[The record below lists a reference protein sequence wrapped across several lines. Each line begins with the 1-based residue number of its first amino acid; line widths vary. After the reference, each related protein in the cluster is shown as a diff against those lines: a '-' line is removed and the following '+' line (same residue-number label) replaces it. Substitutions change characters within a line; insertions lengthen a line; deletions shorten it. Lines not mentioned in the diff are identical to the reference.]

1 MGASVSFALIRHH
14 EAIIHTHDKQ
24 IFEIAYHALVEHI
37 FLLRKVI
44 QNPKVCVQ
52 GVELDRLIQ
61 DYCQRMASGQMRK
74 QRVQETLPWEI
85 EWIWHVHRLHPID
98 YLNDCKNQLRDGL
111 VDKQAF
117 NFISK
122 NKVTY
127 NPSVN
132 YYSLE
137 RKDSLFSPSIDLS
150 SAIIRQRKFLENFQK
165 HALFSYKLHRLDEL
179 TFENLIQTYV
189 SFIKLAKKNQMI
201 VPTFDIDLIW
211 HTHMRHPSDYHKFS
225 KALCGFILNHDD
237 DIESSKL
244 TSAYSE
250 TADRWK
256 QTYQTDYGKYI
267 DRNYLEKSLFNSSCA
282 MVQRDETRISE
293 ENENQLR
300 LLHLSQQDQYN
311 SNNKPTSACG
321 GGCASCGSGG
331 CGGCGG
337 CGG

>member
-44 QNPKVCVQ
+44 QNPKVCAQ

-150 SAIIRQRKFLENFQK
+150 SAIIRQIFRKLSKTCFVFLQI
-165 HALFSYKLHRLDEL
+165 A
-179 TFENLIQTYV
+179 
-189 SFIKLAKKNQMI
+189 
-201 VPTFDIDLIW
+201 PT
-211 HTHMRHPSDYHKFS
+211 R
-225 KALCGFILNHDD
+225 
-237 DIESSKL
+237 
-244 TSAYSE
+244 
-250 TADRWK
+250 
-256 QTYQTDYGKYI
+256 
-267 DRNYLEKSLFNSSCA
+267 
-282 MVQRDETRISE
+282 
-293 ENENQLR
+293 
-300 LLHLSQQDQYN
+300 
-311 SNNKPTSACG
+311 
-321 GGCASCGSGG
+321 
-331 CGGCGG
+331 
-337 CGG
+337 